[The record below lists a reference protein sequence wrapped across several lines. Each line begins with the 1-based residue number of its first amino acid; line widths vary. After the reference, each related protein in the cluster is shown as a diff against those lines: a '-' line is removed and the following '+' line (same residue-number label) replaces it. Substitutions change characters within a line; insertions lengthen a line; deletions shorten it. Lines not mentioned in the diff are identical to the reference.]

1 MIMVTQAERRMR
13 THSWEKISEE
23 PEELVAQAG
32 RILRR
37 NDMGGWTRAAPWLYP
52 HQWSWDSAFIA
63 IGLAHLDT
71 RRAAQE
77 LRTLFAHQWKT
88 GKVPHIVF
96 NPKAPP
102 HSYYPGA
109 DHWACA
115 AASPDAPPA
124 PPYTSCLCQP
134 PVHAIAVLR
143 IWEAAERED
152 EEARAEA
159 TDFLRE
165 IYPRLFAWHRYLATL
180 RDPEQ
185 SGLVTIYHPW
195 ASGTDNSPRW
205 DGALAAVEV
214 GEMSTYPRY
223 DLQHVADPSER
234 PDSTEYDRY
243 LWLVKLI
250 KRAGCNE
257 RAIYR
262 SHPFL
267 VKDVLFSAIL
277 VAANEALLEIAE
289 VVEAP
294 DEERDLLEAW
304 AERGRQ
310 GLEKCWDEKLNLCLD
325 YDLRTD
331 KPLRAR
337 TVAGFAPLIAGRQS
351 PERLAALLGEFD
363 STAFAGHPEMH
374 WPLPP
379 STSFKEAGFHPR
391 RYWRGPT
398 WPVINWLLWCSLL
411 EAGEAGR
418 AERIR
423 RAALDQIGSNGFAE
437 YFEPFTGE
445 PLGSNSQSWT
455 AAVVLDWLLSDPPQK
470 RQSKS
475 SE

>member
-1 MIMVTQAERRMR
+1 MVTQAERRVR
-13 THSWEKISEE
+13 THSWGKIYEE

-37 NDMGGWTRAAPWLYP
+37 NDMGAWTKAAPELYP

-63 IGLAHLDT
+63 VGLVHLDT

-96 NPKAPP
+96 NAKAPP

-152 EEARAEA
+152 EKARAEA

-165 IYPRLFAWHRYLATL
+165 IYHRLLAWHRYLATF
-180 RDPEQ
+180 RDPER

-223 DLQHVADPSER
+223 DLQHVVDPSER
-234 PDSTEYDRY
+234 PASTEYDRY

-250 KRAGCNE
+250 KRAGCDE

-294 DEERDLLEAW
+294 DEERELVESW
-304 AERGRQ
+304 AGRGRQ
-310 GLEKCWDEKLNLCLD
+310 GLKECWDEKLNLCLD
-325 YDLRTD
+325 YDLRAD
-331 KPLRAR
+331 RSLRVR

-351 PERLAALLGEFD
+351 PERLAALLGELD
-363 STAFAGHPEMH
+363 STAFAGHPELR

-379 STSFKEAGFHPR
+379 STSPKETEFHPR
-391 RYWRGPT
+391 SYWRGPT
-398 WPVINWLLWCSLL
+398 WPVVNWLLWCSLL
-411 EAGEAGR
+411 HAGEAGR

-423 RAALDQIGSNGFAE
+423 RAALDQISSNGFAE
-437 YFEPFTGE
+437 YFEPFSGE

-455 AAVVLDWLLSDPPQK
+455 AAVVLDWLLSDSLSEPDSK
-470 RQSKS
+470 R